1 MVVVSTSLASLENK
15 DSPSGTRGG
24 KSLLG
29 TFPFNSES
37 VDDLN
42 DHGHLDLTH
51 HEHQDNIAP
60 ALPASQD
67 LGAREA
73 KQVRT
78 IAHRKILRK
87 LWIML
92 IFSGFEQSARQ
103 LC

>member
-1 MVVVSTSLASLENK
+1 MVLVSTSLASLESK

-37 VDDLN
+37 ADDLN
-42 DHGHLDLTH
+42 DQGHLDH
-51 HEHQDNIAP
+51 NKHKHQDNIAP

-78 IAHRKILRK
+78 IAYRKILRK
-87 LWIML
+87 LWIMS
-92 IFSGFEQSARQ
+92 IFSGFEQSARE